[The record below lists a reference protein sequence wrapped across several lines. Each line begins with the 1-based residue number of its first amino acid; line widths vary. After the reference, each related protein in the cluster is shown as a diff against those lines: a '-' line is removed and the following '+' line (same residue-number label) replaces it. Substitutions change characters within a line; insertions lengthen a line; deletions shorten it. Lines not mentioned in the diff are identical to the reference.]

1 MQTRGFRLGL
11 AHASHRWRHDVHL
24 PPRDGQLLHQA
35 DLPHAGPHDQ
45 PLVGAPEERRQGT
58 NHSTRPVRIYYGSET
73 GNCEAFA
80 EALHKTLDPLH
91 VVAFGPLND
100 CDLAALAADQVVV
113 TSTFGAG
120 GPPANAKT
128 FCDRLASFLGD
139 LSHVQA
145 YVFGLGSTNYASFN
159 ACAIAIAADLKRARA
174 VLAVQGVGD
183 ETKDSVSAFESFV
196 SPNHHDLLLPE
207 HKTKKSHAAWIDA
220 DHIFEGCLL
229 PPVTLT
235 TNVHR
240 EAIEYSFAVPSTV
253 SYVEGDHVAVLCEN
267 DPQTVAAV
275 QEALKVNGDHYTWR
289 DILRDHVDLSG
300 PVSLAFTQLAA
311 EYASSGTEAK
321 IELQFYSL
329 SEASHAKW
337 IHETATSV
345 GDFLVKYAAVVNKMP
360 FEELVL
366 LLPRLTP
373 RLYSISSSPNMDKGT
388 IAVTIRLAYI
398 SAAHNARPPRRGV
411 CSDYLATRPP
421 NSTVRLY
428 VSSCPM
434 FRLDP
439 VRPTIWVANG
449 TGIAP
454 FRSFWRAAKPA
465 DAPPRVFYYGCRD
478 PTDYLYRDEA
488 KPGVDHMA
496 VAFSRSPSH
505 PKQHI
510 DNILLADA
518 ERLQSLIAAGAKVY
532 VCGSKGATANVRKAL
547 EQVVK
552 HVHVIDAMVQK
563 GLYVEDV
570 F

>member
-1 MQTRGFRLGL
+1 
-11 AHASHRWRHDVHL
+11 
-24 PPRDGQLLHQA
+24 
-35 DLPHAGPHDQ
+35 
-45 PLVGAPEERRQGT
+45 
-58 NHSTRPVRIYYGSET
+58 
-73 GNCEAFA
+73 
-80 EALHKTLDPLH
+80 
-91 VVAFGPLND
+91 
-100 CDLAALAADQVVV
+100 
-113 TSTFGAG
+113 
-120 GPPANAKT
+120 
-128 FCDRLASFLGD
+128 
-139 LSHVQA
+139 
-145 YVFGLGSTNYASFN
+145 
-159 ACAIAIAADLKRARA
+159 
-174 VLAVQGVGD
+174 
-183 ETKDSVSAFESFV
+183 
-196 SPNHHDLLLPE
+196 
-207 HKTKKSHAAWIDA
+207 
-220 DHIFEGCLL
+220 
-229 PPVTLT
+229 

-240 EAIEYSFAVPSTV
+240 EAIEYSFAVPPSTV
-253 SYVEGDHVAVLCEN
+253 SYAEGDHVAVLCEN

-275 QEALKVNGDHYTWR
+275 HEALKLNGDLYVKHSNEYAPVFLKGGYTWR

-373 RLYSISSSPNMDKGT
+373 RLYSISSSPNMDKDT
-388 IAVTIRLAYI
+388 IAITIRMAYI
-398 SAAHNARPPRRGV
+398 SAAYNARPPRRGV
-411 CSDYLATRPP
+411 CSNYLATRPP
-421 NSTVRLY
+421 NATVRLY

-439 VRPTIWVANG
+439 VRPTIWIANG

-478 PTDYLYRDEA
+478 PTDFLYRDEA

-496 VAFSRSPSH
+496 VALSRSPSH

-510 DNILLADA
+510 DDILLADA

-532 VCGSKGATANVRKAL
+532 VCGSKGAAANVRKAL